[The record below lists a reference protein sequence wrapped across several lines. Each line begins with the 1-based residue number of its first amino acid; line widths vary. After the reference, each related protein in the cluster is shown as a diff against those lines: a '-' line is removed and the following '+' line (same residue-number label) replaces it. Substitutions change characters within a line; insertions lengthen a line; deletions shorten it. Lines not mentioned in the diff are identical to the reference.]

1 ALGYPGAREALAGQ
15 RGRRLPQA
23 VAKGRTT
30 ERAPGGGSQL
40 RRVTA
45 RHEEGCLA
53 IAYYLGRRPHP
64 ARAPRAAAR
73 QGFEEESGHTS
84 GVRGG
89 GRERGVPFLTPK
101 PDTSP
106 TMGTPSATPSS
117 ACSLPAPVGRKR
129 SPSAP

>member
-45 RHEEGCLA
+45 WHEEGCLA

-64 ARAPRAAAR
+64 ARDHRAAAR
-73 QGFEEESGHTS
+73 QVFEEGPRHAVGLEGRIEGDVESAHPA
-84 GVRGG
+84 RGII
-89 GRERGVPFLTPK
+89 RKAHERHPI
-101 PDTSP
+101 
-106 TMGTPSATPSS
+106 
-117 ACSLPAPVGRKR
+117 
-129 SPSAP
+129 